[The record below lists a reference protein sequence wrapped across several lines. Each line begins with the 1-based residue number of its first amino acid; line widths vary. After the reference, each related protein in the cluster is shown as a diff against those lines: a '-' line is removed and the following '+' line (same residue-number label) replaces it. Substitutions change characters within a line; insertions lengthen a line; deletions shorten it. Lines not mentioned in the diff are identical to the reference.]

1 MADIS
6 SLGLIHGSGRDLSV
20 ETDVLASKEPAQARV
35 GGVGMEMFDVKYND
49 LDLHHNDV
57 MFDVHKTSMA
67 HIITDL
73 PGRIGT
79 KKGR

>member
-1 MADIS
+1 MS
-6 SLGLIHGSGRDLSV
+6 SC
-20 ETDVLASKEPAQARV
+20 
-35 GGVGMEMFDVKYND
+35 ND

-73 PGRIGT
+73 PGESEQ
-79 KKGR
+79 KKDVDVSF